1 MARPRPLSPHLGIW
15 RFQLP
20 ALMSI
25 SHRATGV
32 ILSTGTVLLTVWLL
46 ALASGPEAFGLAQ
59 MVITHPL
66 GQLVMFGY
74 SVVLFYHGC
83 NGIRHLNWDLG
94 RGLDIPDVYRSGQM
108 VLLAAVVLTALFW
121 LGLYL
126 L

>member
-1 MARPRPLSPHLGIW
+1 MTKPRPLSPHLSVW

-32 ILSTGTVLLTVWLL
+32 ILSSGTVLLTAWLL
-46 ALASGPEAFGLAQ
+46 ALASGPEAFAFMQ
-59 MVITHPL
+59 MIITHPL
-66 GQLVMFGY
+66 GQVVMFGY

-94 RGLDIPDVYRSGQM
+94 RGLDLPDVYRSGQL
-108 VLLAAVVLTALFW
+108 VLGAAVILTAGFW
-121 LGLYL
+121 ALLYL